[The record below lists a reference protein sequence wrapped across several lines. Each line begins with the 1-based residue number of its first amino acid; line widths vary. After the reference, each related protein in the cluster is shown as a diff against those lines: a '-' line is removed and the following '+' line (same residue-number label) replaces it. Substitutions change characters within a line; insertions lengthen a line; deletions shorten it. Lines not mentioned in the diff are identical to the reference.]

1 MTNPFDLSV
10 EELQAKVSGSS
21 PSPSSSNPFLL
32 SVDELRSKVT
42 GEETEAAPVVAPVS
56 NIPPNTVPLAASDAF
71 PTGLETGSS
80 EVGETREAR
89 PVPDSFPALAEAV
102 REEAYRFAKSYDPAS
117 VALDYMGDIAS
128 IPSAAYGMKYGQKLA
143 EPIKH
148 PLAKGAVFVTASA
161 IAAGLGQFSGE
172 IAKDA
177 IKGGEVDYRKAMDK
191 AVETAAFD
199 AGGNLVLGGFG
210 KISRKT
216 LGKLREL
223 GKIDNLDAKGVA
235 QKLFEKY
242 GTTMTRYQMTGS
254 TFSKAA
260 ELISSLGLDFKG
272 SIKKV
277 TEAQQLAL
285 SKELDSLMIDSQSF
299 EGLGRQIIDTHTK
312 SLKTLRA
319 EYEQRQQAVFALAP
333 EGVKVKLKGL
343 KQKVLAD
350 IKKSAGAEK
359 VTKAK
364 QPNEIAKQVNDS
376 LTNLKDEAT
385 FKELAITISKL
396 AKMGRAAKRTGDE
409 EGAAYVSRYQNLL
422 EDRMGAAAD
431 QIGSGYKKE
440 LDELRK
446 FYREGTSKLNS
457 QVMRSAV
464 KNKNPSQI
472 GAFLTSSP
480 EAYSD
485 FKVFLNE
492 SIKNG
497 SIKRSEVPQLMKEM
511 RSGYVNKLVGDAP
524 TFDDLLA
531 LRKKLQKKDKRELTA
546 KILGVSDTKK
556 LQGVLD
562 ALDIVKDQVDGN
574 ARFGLV
580 AAGQTAQS
588 LKTLGSYVVTLGG
601 AGAAHTAMN
610 PLAALGIL
618 VSPTVLGH
626 LASKGKNFRRWK
638 GTIALLDKAQ
648 KAGDDELTR
657 IALSRAANLAID
669 LEIELF
675 PEEQNEDE

>member
-1 MTNPFDLSV
+1 MTNPFNLSV
-10 EELQAKVSGSS
+10 EELQAKVGGSS
-21 PSPSSSNPFLL
+21 FSSSNPFLL
-32 SVDELRSKVT
+32 PVDELRSKVM
-42 GEETEAAPVVAPVS
+42 GEETEVAPVVTPVS

-71 PTGLETGSS
+71 PTGFETGSS
-80 EVGETREAR
+80 EVGEIREAR
-89 PVPDSFPALAEAV
+89 PVPTSFPTLAGAV
-102 REEAYRFAKSYDPAS
+102 REEAYRFAKSYGPAS
-117 VALDYMGDIAS
+117 VVMEHMGDIAS
-128 IPSAAYGMKYGQKLA
+128 IPAAAYGMKYGQKLA

-177 IKGGEVDYRKAMDK
+177 LKGGEADYREAINK

-210 KISRKT
+210 KITRKT

-223 GKIDNLDAKGVA
+223 GKIDNLDAKAVA

-277 TEAQQLAL
+277 TEAQQVAL
-285 SKELDSLMIDSQSF
+285 SKELDSLMIDSQSL
-299 EGLGRQIIDTHTK
+299 EGLGRQIIDVHEN
-312 SLKTLRA
+312 SLKALRS

-343 KQKVLAD
+343 KQRVLAD

-359 VTKAK
+359 VAKAK

-396 AKMGRAAKRTGDE
+396 AKMGRAAKRAGDD
-409 EGAAYVSRYQNLL
+409 EGAAYVTRYQNLL

-446 FYREGTSKLNS
+446 FYREGMSKLNS

-464 KNKNPSQI
+464 KNKKPSQI

-524 TFDDLLA
+524 TFDDLLS
-531 LRKKLQKKDKRELTA
+531 LRKKLQKKEKRELTA
-546 KILGVSDTKK
+546 KVLGVNGTKK

-562 ALDIVKDQVDGN
+562 ALDIVKDQIDGN

-588 LKTLGSYVVTLGG
+588 LKTLGSYAVTLGG
-601 AGAAHTAMN
+601 AGATASMN
-610 PLAALGIL
+610 PLAALTIL

-648 KAGDDELTR
+648 KTGDDELTR

>member
-1 MTNPFDLSV
+1 MTNPFNLSV
-10 EELQAKVSGSS
+10 EELQAKVGGSS
-21 PSPSSSNPFLL
+21 FSSSNPFLL
-32 SVDELRSKVT
+32 PVDELRSRVV
-42 GEETEAAPVVAPVS
+42 GEETEVAPVVAPVS

-71 PTGLETGSS
+71 PTGFETGSS
-80 EVGETREAR
+80 EVGEIREAR
-89 PVPDSFPALAEAV
+89 PVPTSFPTLAGAV
-102 REEAYRFAKSYDPAS
+102 REEAYRFAKSYGPAS
-117 VALDYMGDIAS
+117 VVMEHMGDIAS
-128 IPSAAYGMKYGQKLA
+128 IPAAAYGMRYGQQLA

-177 IKGGEVDYRKAMDK
+177 LKGGEADYREAMNK

-210 KISRKT
+210 KITRKT

-223 GKIDNLDAKGVA
+223 GKIDNLDAKAVA

-260 ELISSLGLDFKG
+260 ELISNLGLDFRG

-285 SKELDSLMIDSQSF
+285 SKELDSLMIDSKSL
-299 EGLGRQIIDTHTK
+299 EGLGRQIIDVHEN
-312 SLKTLRA
+312 SLKALRA

-333 EGVKVKLKGL
+333 EGVKVKLKGF
-343 KQKVLAD
+343 KQKVLND

-359 VTKAK
+359 VAKAK

-376 LTNLKDEAT
+376 LTNLKDDAT

-396 AKMGRAAKRTGDE
+396 AKLGRAAKRAGDD
-409 EGAAYVSRYQNLL
+409 EGVAYVTRYQNLL

-431 QIGSGYKKE
+431 QLGSGYKKE

-446 FYREGTSKLNS
+446 FYREGMSKLNS

-464 KNKNPSQI
+464 KNKKPSQI

-524 TFDDLLA
+524 TFDDLLS
-531 LRKKLQKKDKRELTA
+531 LRKKLQKKEKRELTA
-546 KILGVSDTKK
+546 KVLGVNGTKK

-562 ALDIVKDQVDGN
+562 ALDLVKDQIDGN

-588 LKTLGSYVVTLGG
+588 LKTLGSYLVTFGG
-601 AGAAHTAMN
+601 AGAAQASMN
-610 PLAALGIL
+610 PLAAITIL
-618 VSPTVLGH
+618 ISPTVLGH
-626 LASKGKNFRRWK
+626 MASKGKNFRRWK
-638 GTIALLDKAQ
+638 GTIDLLNKAQ
-648 KAGDDELTR
+648 KQGDDALTR

-675 PEEQNEDE
+675 SEEQNEEE